1 MKKLIALTSLTLLA
15 SSAIAIENSK
25 TVCTHDAET
34 RVIEVVYTGEGNV
47 PCEVQYTK
55 STGTQTLWN
64 AQNAEGYCEEKAQ
77 AFVEKQRGW
86 GWNCEAAASK
96 PETDEELI
104 QSAQESAEASA
115 EENTAE
121 PVAASE

>member
-15 SSAIAIENSK
+15 SSAMAIENSK

-34 RVIEVVYTGEGNV
+34 RVIEVVYRGEAAV

-77 AFVEKQRGW
+77 AFVEKQQGW
-86 GWNCEAAASK
+86 GWDCQAAATDNGQ
-96 PETDEELI
+96 TDEELI
-104 QSAQESAEASA
+104 QNAESAATEQ
-115 EENTAE
+115 E

>member
-1 MKKLIALTSLTLLA
+1 MKKSLALISLTLLT
-15 SSAIAIENSK
+15 SATMAIENSK

-34 RVIEVVYTGEGNV
+34 RVIEVVYNGESSV

-77 AFVEKQRGW
+77 AFVAKQQGW
-86 GWNCEAAASK
+86 GWDCQNAAADNSQ
-96 PETDEELI
+96 TDEELI
-104 QSAQESAEASA
+104 QDAEPSANEQ
-115 EENTAE
+115 E